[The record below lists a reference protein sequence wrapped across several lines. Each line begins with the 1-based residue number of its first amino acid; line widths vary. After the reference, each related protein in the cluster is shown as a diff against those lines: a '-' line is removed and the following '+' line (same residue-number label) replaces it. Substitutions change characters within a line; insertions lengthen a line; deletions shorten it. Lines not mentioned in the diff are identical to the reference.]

1 MRYCFSATLV
11 VYLGY
16 RLLTNEDMRAF
27 TQRLTQCFTQG
38 DSLGAFDLT
47 GCPRGSEW
55 NSTQTFTQVSTH
67 WTVSVVIAI
76 VSIVIV
82 IACI

>member
-1 MRYCFSATLV
+1 
-11 VYLGY
+11 
-16 RLLTNEDMRAF
+16 MRAF

-38 DSLGAFDLT
+38 ESLVAFDLT
-47 GCPRGSEW
+47 GSSRGSEW